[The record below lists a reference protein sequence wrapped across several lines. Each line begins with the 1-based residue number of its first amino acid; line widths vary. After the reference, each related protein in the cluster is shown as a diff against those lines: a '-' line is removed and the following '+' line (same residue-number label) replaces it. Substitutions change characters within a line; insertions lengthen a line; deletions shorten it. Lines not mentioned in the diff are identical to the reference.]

1 MKLLTLSTNEINQNG
16 YHFNKLTRNKIC
28 FIYTAPIKI
37 VPDDCL
43 ACDGYILKIDDYKKL
58 YSVIG
63 STFNNGEE
71 AEDEFRIPDYNI
83 TNRFLQPSQEVGVIK
98 EAGLPTH
105 KHFEFSSKV
114 DGASSDNKSTQQLR
128 NNMQVNSLWY
138 SGYAAYV
145 LARTSSAADVGLS
158 STPNNSIYGKSTT
171 VQPPAQTVHLCIKY
185 K

>member
-1 MKLLTLSTNEINQNG
+1 MKIISLNTNEINQNG
-16 YHFNKLTRNKIC
+16 YHFNKLTRNKIG

-43 ACDGYILKIDDYKKL
+43 ACDGYVLKIEDYKKL

>member
-16 YHFNKLTRNKIC
+16 YHFNKLTRNKIG

-58 YSVIG
+58 YSIIG